1 MSEKKSVLVLYT
13 GNSCRSQVTG
23 TAKVPVTFSL

>member
-1 MSEKKSVLVLYT
+1 MSEKKSVLVLCT

-23 TAKVPVTFSL
+23 TSKVPVTFSL